1 MKSKK
6 FETSARF
13 DVAALN
19 ESLAVSFWSAASSV
33 RAVTSFTSQLC
44 LSPTDANIQV
54 TQVRHIEYYTIS
66 IT

>member
-1 MKSKK
+1 MKFKA
-6 FETSARF
+6 SARV
-13 DVAALN
+13 DVAAPSV
-19 ESLAVSFWSAASSV
+19 SLAVSFWSASASV